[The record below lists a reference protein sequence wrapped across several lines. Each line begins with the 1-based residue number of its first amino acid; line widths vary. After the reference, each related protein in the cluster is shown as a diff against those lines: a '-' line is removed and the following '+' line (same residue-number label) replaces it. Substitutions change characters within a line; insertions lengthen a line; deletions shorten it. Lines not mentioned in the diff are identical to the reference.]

1 MDGYN
6 NYISDIQTI
15 IFTHNKQKYKP
26 FSKDILKLSPFYRLP
41 RGMKSGDYSVE
52 KGAQITTPYY
62 RQRATSLDAAHLL
75 TLKSGPL
82 LY

>member
-26 FSKDILKLSPFYRLP
+26 FLRIF
-41 RGMKSGDYSVE
+41 
-52 KGAQITTPYY
+52 
-62 RQRATSLDAAHLL
+62 
-75 TLKSGPL
+75 
-82 LY
+82 